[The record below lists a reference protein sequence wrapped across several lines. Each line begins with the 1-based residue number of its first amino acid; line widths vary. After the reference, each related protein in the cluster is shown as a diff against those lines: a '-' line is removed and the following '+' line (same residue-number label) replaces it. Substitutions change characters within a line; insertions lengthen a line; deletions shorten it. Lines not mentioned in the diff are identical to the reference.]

1 MSVQYADRL
10 VLGMHASS
18 QVVSSYFAASTVAVL
33 CCMPFSLVSS
43 VLIPL
48 MSSGRISIADRADAL
63 RYFGAVGFGALV
75 TVLLGVVVGPG
86 ILSILYGSEVAQ
98 VNQVVFP
105 VLLVGQAVY
114 LLQQF
119 ARPLLPLYFPLALQ
133 ILIDVVSASGLI
145 GLLLWAAPAAGVIGV
160 AAAAAT
166 GAAAFG
172 FAYAGASVALA
183 GRAAEA
189 AERTPALDS
198 GRIPARGRIPGGARG
213 ESV

>member
-1 MSVQYADRL
+1 
-10 VLGMHASS
+10 
-18 QVVSSYFAASTVAVL
+18 
-33 CCMPFSLVSS
+33 
-43 VLIPL
+43 